1 MTLCRNLLGP
11 PFSHFD
17 LSRPVAPRSDHD
29 HPLITPT
36 GEFAMRVPITGH
48 AVGVSDTVERAMEML
63 KDRKDP
69 TLKPSTDPQLRST
82 NQSHGRHGRSWGGA
96 A

>member
-1 MTLCRNLLGP
+1 
-11 PFSHFD
+11 
-17 LSRPVAPRSDHD
+17 
-29 HPLITPT
+29 
-36 GEFAMRVPITGH
+36 MRVPITGH

-82 NQSHGRHGRSWGGA
+82 NQSHTRHGRSWGGA